1 MELLMKLIKVKIMK
15 TKIIFL
21 IALLIQTISFAQIR
35 TLKKVN
41 TTPQKAVKA
50 EIAIKEGIVLT
61 LNSPAN
67 KSAVQNLSPTFKWT
81 ANNLSPTKKRINY
94 TITIL
99 DIDGSNS
106 LAEAVSNNRIVYQK
120 TFLKNDSGNLT
131 EQFNDLQLENNK
143 AYIWSISIQQN
154 KKTILSNWYQFIA
167 TTHDIS
173 DSEIKDIHACENKN
187 LVLESSFM
195 SQRSWQMHQGNPRL
209 ETSSEG
215 HDDNGFGTLS
225 YINGLSDVIKQQLG
239 SPILQNKNYNF
250 KFSFK
255 MPKNI
260 GNNARIKVIAFNG
273 NLASLEASAN
283 SKIIGISG
291 NLPNSQDWTKAELP
305 IWSAPANFSNIA
317 VVVFSGDANT
327 SDVRKFN
334 FTIYLDRFC
343 LSETKKSPCDE
354 SNEVVLTDGE
364 YILPEEF
371 QNYID
376 ENSVAPIE
384 TNFDYNNGSVRDLYP
399 NADMSSTNWLMDIE
413 DSNNPCFSI
422 GGEFPETEVN
432 SVLNTYSQ
440 SELDDLNKE
449 IKDFESNYQDNQP
462 PSSDLRPIA
471 YIYNEKCSGKPT
483 IDPSKPF
490 GGRDI
495 VYIHGL
501 QLAALMGNLES
512 TPKFQGKWPQNPEA
526 FYIGGEYY
534 EEASGRYWDKHIKR
548 SLGSLTSPTN
558 SYLKVTYSANQRL
571 QYGIHAVLT
580 QINDAL
586 QGKNKGVVWG
596 RGKNK
601 ECFGKNGIVLVTHST
616 GGLVA
621 STMLGIA
628 EATRN
633 ANSPERQIYGEA
645 YKIIERVKG
654 QIGINAAYAGSPLA
668 SIAIQASIV
677 GANHHITDNSIA
689 GRMLKHWFKN
699 KAPNANRI
707 LDDLPRISNILQHSI
722 LVDLMPQVSI
732 NWARKYYGL
741 TNKPTLTLS
750 GGFPALAQGS
760 GMIWAGKFLINSFD
774 DGVLAVSSQSGSMY
788 NKPIF
793 RAKNS
798 ILLVDMG
805 VPLSMKRAGIG
816 LERRD
821 GLVSDQKN
829 YAIVPYYSI
838 TGMVQ
843 SQSFQSQIT
852 PLQNWPNH
860 YAVIQTTGDHFDNVN
875 EVERNGNNY
884 EQSITG
890 NINNN
895 EETSVIFDS
904 RVYSIGALSSNFR
917 NLTNEHVRKKTW
929 GLHLPR
935 CKISWTWKGWRPIIK
950 IKCYWYYKEFTIW
963 KRTYHLLDG
972 YENKLGMDYMYEH
985 TFKN

>member
-1 MELLMKLIKVKIMK
+1 MKLIKVKIMK

-41 TTPQKAVKA
+41 TAPQKAVKA

-120 TFLKNDSGNLT
+120 TFLKDDSGNLT

-173 DSEIKDIHACENKN
+173 DSDIKDIHACENKN

-209 ETSSEG
+209 EISSEG

-371 QNYID
+371 QNYLD

-399 NADMSSTNWLMDIE
+399 NADMSSTNWLIDIE

-422 GGEFPETEVN
+422 GGEFPEAEVN

-449 IKDFESNYQDNQP
+449 IKDFESNYTEDQP
-462 PSSDLRPIA
+462 TTSDLRPIA

-495 VYIHGL
+495 VYIHGC
-501 QLAALMGNLES
+501 Q
-512 TPKFQGKWPQNPEA
+512 
-526 FYIGGEYY
+526 
-534 EEASGRYWDKHIKR
+534 
-548 SLGSLTSPTN
+548 
-558 SYLKVTYSANQRL
+558 
-571 QYGIHAVLT
+571 
-580 QINDAL
+580 
-586 QGKNKGVVWG
+586 
-596 RGKNK
+596 
-601 ECFGKNGIVLVTHST
+601 
-616 GGLVA
+616 
-621 STMLGIA
+621 
-628 EATRN
+628 
-633 ANSPERQIYGEA
+633 
-645 YKIIERVKG
+645 
-654 QIGINAAYAGSPLA
+654 
-668 SIAIQASIV
+668 
-677 GANHHITDNSIA
+677 
-689 GRMLKHWFKN
+689 
-699 KAPNANRI
+699 
-707 LDDLPRISNILQHSI
+707 
-722 LVDLMPQVSI
+722 
-732 NWARKYYGL
+732 
-741 TNKPTLTLS
+741 
-750 GGFPALAQGS
+750 
-760 GMIWAGKFLINSFD
+760 
-774 DGVLAVSSQSGSMY
+774 
-788 NKPIF
+788 
-793 RAKNS
+793 
-798 ILLVDMG
+798 
-805 VPLSMKRAGIG
+805 
-816 LERRD
+816 
-821 GLVSDQKN
+821 
-829 YAIVPYYSI
+829 
-838 TGMVQ
+838 
-843 SQSFQSQIT
+843 
-852 PLQNWPNH
+852 
-860 YAVIQTTGDHFDNVN
+860 
-875 EVERNGNNY
+875 
-884 EQSITG
+884 
-890 NINNN
+890 
-895 EETSVIFDS
+895 
-904 RVYSIGALSSNFR
+904 
-917 NLTNEHVRKKTW
+917 
-929 GLHLPR
+929 
-935 CKISWTWKGWRPIIK
+935 
-950 IKCYWYYKEFTIW
+950 
-963 KRTYHLLDG
+963 
-972 YENKLGMDYMYEH
+972 
-985 TFKN
+985 